1 MLREYELTLVARPDL
16 LEADMQKLQAKY
28 EQFMTN
34 DGGQIIQKNL
44 WGSRRLAFPIRK
56 TYKAFYINYDYVGT
70 RANVAEM
77 ERVMR
82 FDESV
87 LRFLSLKISD
97 KVDVAKRREEIAK
110 QANAMRELREREIR
124 EMNEEKEI

>member
-16 LEADMQKLQAKY
+16 IESDMQKLQAKY

-34 DGGQIIQKNL
+34 NGGQIIQKNL

-56 TYKAFYINYDYVGT
+56 TYKAFYLNYDFVGT
-70 RANVAEM
+70 RENVAEM

-87 LRFLSLKISD
+87 LRFLSVKIGEN
-97 KVDVAKRREEIAK
+97 VDVAKRRDQIAK
-110 QANAMRELREREIR
+110 QASAMRELREREIR
-124 EMNEEKEI
+124 EMNEEKEM